1 MKCPTFTSI
10 ERTRR
15 LATTSALALSLAA
28 VCSVSGQT
36 TASPA
41 AAGDPDE
48 PVLVLSPFEVQAG
61 SNEGYLATSSLAGSR
76 LKTSLKDIASPIS
89 VVTPQ
94 FMEDTGARNLSD
106 LLVYTTNTEV
116 NGVAGN
122 YTGVDLG
129 KNGATDGGQNAN
141 LRNPQSGNRVRGLG
155 SADITRN
162 FFATDIPL
170 DSYNTENIEIQ
181 RGPNAILFGL
191 GSPAGIINGTMKA
204 PILGQRKFKT
214 ELRVNNYG
222 GTREALDANV
232 PLVEGT
238 LGFRLNLLHEDE
250 AFRQEESY
258 ARTTRGTGA
267 LRWEP
272 KLARSIFTQFTA
284 NVESGKTDSSR
295 PRFSLPLDMI
305 SNWFDPS
312 RLNKLTTAVP
322 VNRATVAPGG
332 AWYQYGPYLNRD
344 IGGVGEWF
352 DQEGMVWFNPNSSE
366 TGDPSNPGFPDAYH
380 QRGGAHMSGSTR
392 IGNWGMI
399 APMNYYDNGHFTL
412 NPGVHPL
419 TQKATFA
426 NDPDLLARINHM
438 EQVSGQSF
446 TSKPWNTW
454 QLQQITDPSVFDF
467 WNHDLAGPNN
477 TQYVKYRAWNLSG
490 VQTYFDGKLGLEVA
504 YDRQN
509 YKNGHINWIN
519 NPTNINIDINQNIRR
534 ATEYANP
541 AQYGPEIPNP
551 GFKRLVVVSGT
562 EGQRNE
568 NDRTAER
575 LTAYYQLDLKDRFQ
589 RRWLGDL
596 LGSHTFTGNL
606 ARQSYRSRSRTFS
619 LQTLGTGPELSRYIG
634 ANENFL
640 GLHYLDTAANVGTN
654 PGIAGLG
661 IQPISVIQ
669 AAQPGEGTINDLYLD
684 TQSRPIVPGYSRQQ
698 ATGINDYRTN
708 EANMYSNGPSDQ
720 KTRVNNRT
728 FIVQSRF
735 LNDKVVGLWSVRRDD
750 FFQQSKGATSRF
762 TSVLDAAGKPTG
774 ATEYNLGTQVQAPN
788 GNYHSLPDSPSWM
801 YDPANDKRA
810 IQTTRAWGLVV
821 HSPDFINKHLP
832 WGTNFSYSL
841 NASSNFRPESLS
853 FDMYHKP
860 NGTPSGVSRD
870 HSFRINT
877 LDGRVD
883 LRVTWFKTVQKNSFY
898 GGGPSGTHIKQQLAR
913 TLNGLMIDA
922 ISSTGV
928 QNTTP
933 EWLVNKW
940 FYGDNYDKDLAS
952 QPIPQ
957 NWTKE
962 NGAALLNQPLRIR
975 SRAVPGQPGYVA
987 EGTPR
992 PTGGGVY
999 SEPPITEAELNYRR
1013 EWFAARTDE
1022 EWFRPF
1028 NIYLPEGLDLND
1040 GFRLVRSPVGNATSG
1055 AAFTWNA
1062 DGGPAGYGN
1071 TSDKTA
1077 KGVELEIAA
1086 NITPN
1091 WRIIFNGSRT
1101 NSSDTNILNVAGGGN
1116 IVKYYEAVKP
1126 VAQDGYAPIDATA
1139 TYNYWQKKGF
1149 AHIAAFGDNT
1159 REYLGYMWTDGFERS
1174 YLQALASEGKDVG
1187 ELRKY
1192 HANVITSY
1200 DFRDGRLKG
1209 FGIGGAARWQDKPL
1223 LGFKKVFLDA
1233 PVLNWVDDLSAPI
1246 YGESETNYDL
1256 WVSYRRKLNK
1266 RINYSVQLNVR
1277 NVFGGKKLVAVTAN
1291 PDGSVGSYRM
1301 SEGTTWELTNR
1312 FEF

>member
-1 MKCPTFTSI
+1 MKCFPLTLI
-10 ERTRR
+10 ERTR
-15 LATTSALALSLAA
+15 LVASATVVALGLVS
-28 VCSVSGQT
+28 VPSVSGQAALDNE
-36 TASPA
+36 TAKN
-41 AAGDPDE
+41 PDE

-76 LKTSLKDIASPIS
+76 LKTNLKDIASPIS

-94 FMEDTGARNLSD
+94 FMEDTGSRNLSD
-106 LLVYTTNTEV
+106 LLVYTTNTEI

-129 KNGATDGGQNAN
+129 KDGASSQNGN

-162 FFATDIPL
+162 FFATDLPL

-232 PLVEGT
+232 PLIENT
-238 LGFRLNLLHEDE
+238 LGFRLNVLHEDE
-250 AFRQEESY
+250 SFRQEESF
-258 ARTTRGTGA
+258 ARTTRGTGSI
-267 LRWEP
+267 RWEP
-272 KLARSIFTQFTA
+272 KLAKSVFTQFTA
-284 NVESGKTDSSR
+284 NLESGKTDSRR
-295 PRFSLPLDMI
+295 PRFALPVDMI

-312 RLNKLTTAVP
+312 RLNKLTTALP

-332 AWYQYGPYLNRD
+332 PWYQYGPYLNRD

-366 TGDPSNPGFPDAYH
+366 TGDPANAAFPDAYH
-380 QRGGAHMSGSTR
+380 QRGGAVMSTSR

-399 APMNYYDNGHFTL
+399 SPINYYDNYHMVL

-419 TQKATFA
+419 MQKATFA
-426 NDPDLLARINHM
+426 GDADLLARINQM
-438 EQVSGQSF
+438 EQRSGQSF
-446 TSKPWNTW
+446 TTKPWNTW
-454 QLQQITDPSVFDF
+454 QAQQIIDPSVFDF

-477 TQYVKYRAWNLSG
+477 TQYAKYRAWNLNA
-490 VQTYFDGKLGLEVA
+490 VQTYLDGKLGVEIA

-519 NPTNINIDINQNIRR
+519 NPNNIYIDINQNIRR
-534 ATEYANP
+534 STEYSNP
-541 AQYGPEIPNP
+541 ANYGPEIPNP

-562 EGQRNE
+562 DGLRNE
-568 NDRTAER
+568 NERSAER
-575 LTAYYQLDLKDRFQ
+575 ATVFYQLDAKDYFKRS
-589 RRWLGDL
+589 WLREL

-606 ARQSYRSRSRTFS
+606 ARQTYESQSRSFS
-619 LQTLGTGPELSRYIG
+619 LQTLGTGPELSQYI
-634 ANENFL
+634 APNEDFL
-640 GLHYLDTAANVGTN
+640 GLHYLNTTADVSTN

-661 IQPISVIQ
+661 ILPIGVIQ

-684 TQSRPIVPGYSRQQ
+684 TQSVPRVPGYSRQQ

-708 EANMYSNGPSDQ
+708 EANMYRNGPSAQ

-762 TSVLDAAGKPTG
+762 TSVLDANGKATG
-774 ATEYNLGTQVQAPN
+774 ATPYNLGTQVQAPN
-788 GNYHSLPDSPSWM
+788 GSYHSLPDSPNWM
-801 YDPANDKRA
+801 YDPTNDKRA

-821 HSPDFINKHLP
+821 HSPEFINKHLP

-877 LDGRVD
+877 LDGRLD
-883 LRVTWFKTVQKNSFY
+883 MRITWFKTVQKNASY
-898 GGGPSGTHIKQQLAR
+898 GGGPSGQQIKQQLAR

-922 ISSTGV
+922 TSSSGV

-933 EWLVNKW
+933 EWLINKW
-940 FYGDNYDKDLAS
+940 FFGDSYDKALAA
-952 QPIPQ
+952 QPIPT

-975 SRAVPGQPGYVA
+975 RLAVPGEPGYIA

-992 PTGGGVY
+992 PTGGGTY
-999 SEPPITEAELNYRR
+999 SEPPITAAELQYRR
-1013 EWFAARTDE
+1013 EWFAARTDA

-1028 NIYLPEGLDLND
+1028 NIYTDQGLNLND
-1040 GFRLVRSPVGNATSG
+1040 GFGLVRTPVGSSS
-1055 AAFTWNA
+1055 AAPAFSWNA
-1062 DGGPAGYGN
+1062 DGGPIGFGN
-1071 TSDKTA
+1071 TSDKTS
-1077 KGVELEIAA
+1077 KGVEIEIAA

-1091 WRIIFNGSRT
+1091 WRVIFNGSRT
-1101 NSSDTNILNVAGGGN
+1101 NASDTNILNVAGGGN
-1116 IVKYYEAVKP
+1116 MLKYYQAVKP
-1126 VAQDGYAPIDATA
+1126 VAQDGYSPSDATA

-1149 AHIAAFGDNT
+1149 AHIAPFGDNS
-1159 REYLGYMWTDGFERS
+1159 REYLGYLWTDGFERS
-1174 YLQALASEGKDVG
+1174 YLQALAAEGKDVG
-1187 ELRKY
+1187 ELRQY
-1192 HANVITSY
+1192 HANLITSY
-1200 DFRDGRLKG
+1200 DFKEGRFKG
-1209 FGIGGAARWQDKPL
+1209 FGIGGAVRWQDKPL
-1223 LGFKKVFLDA
+1223 LGFKKVFLDT

-1246 YGESETNYDL
+1246 YGKSETNCDL
-1256 WVSYRRKLNK
+1256 WVSYRHRLNK
-1266 RINYSVQLNVR
+1266 KVNYSIQLNVR
-1277 NVFGGKKLVAVTAN
+1277 NAFKGKGLVAVTAN

-1301 SEGTTWELTNR
+1301 SEGTTWEISNR

>member
-1 MKCPTFTSI
+1 MKNITPPLPSGTPV
-10 ERTRR
+10 R
-15 LATTSALALSLAA
+15 LLAPLGILISSLSAAFA
-28 VCSVSGQT
+28 QT
-36 TASPA
+36 TPPA
-41 AAGDPDE
+41 EAPAPE
-48 PVLVLSPFEVQAG
+48 PVLQLSPFEVQAS

-76 LKTSLKDIASPIS
+76 LKSDLKDIASPIS

-94 FMEDTGARNLSD
+94 FMQDTGARNLTD

-116 NGVAGN
+116 NGIAGN

-129 KNGATDGGQNAN
+129 KDGASSQNGN

-170 DSYNTENIEIQ
+170 DAYNTDNIEIQ

-191 GSPAGIINGTMKA
+191 GSPAGIINGNLKS
-204 PILGQRKFKT
+204 PLLGDRKFKT
-214 ELRVNNYG
+214 EVRVNNYG
-222 GTREALDANV
+222 GTRETLDANL
-232 PLVEGT
+232 PLLPHR

-250 AFRQEESY
+250 RFRQEESY
-258 ARTTRGTGA
+258 ARTTRGTGS

-272 KLARSIFTQFTA
+272 KLAKSIFTQLTA
-284 NVESGKTDSSR
+284 NLELGDTDSSR
-295 PRFSLPLDMI
+295 PRFALPVDMI
-305 SNWFDPS
+305 SNWFEPS

-332 AWYQYGPYLNRD
+332 AWYQYGPFLNRD

-366 TGDPSNPGFPDAYH
+366 TGDPANPAFPDAYH
-380 QRGGAHMSGSTR
+380 QRGGAVMSTSR

-399 APMNYYDNGHFTL
+399 APVNYYDNFHMTL

-426 NDPDLLARINHM
+426 GDPDLLARINHM
-438 EQVSGQSF
+438 EQISGQSF
-446 TSKPWNTW
+446 TAKPWNTW
-454 QLQQITDPSVFDF
+454 QAGQITDPSVFDF

-477 TQYVKYRAWNLSG
+477 TQYVKYRAWNLSA
-490 VQTYFDGKLGLEVA
+490 VQTYLDGKLGLELA

-509 YKNGHINWIN
+509 YRNGHINWIN
-519 NPTNINIDINQNIRR
+519 NPNNINIDINQNIRR
-534 ATEYANP
+534 STEYSDP
-541 AQYGPEIPNP
+541 AKYGPEIPNP
-551 GFKRLVVVSGT
+551 GFKRLVVVSNT
-562 EGQRNE
+562 EGLRNR
-568 NDRTAER
+568 NDRSAER
-575 LTAYYQLDLKDRFQ
+575 ATAFYLLDLKDTFK
-589 RRWLGDL
+589 RRWLSQL

-606 ARQSYRSRSRTFS
+606 SRQKFESSSRSFS
-619 LQTLGTGPELSRYIG
+619 LQTLGTGPELSQYI
-634 ANENFL
+634 APNEDFL
-640 GLHYLDTAANVGTN
+640 GLHYLDTTADVGSN

-669 AAQPGEGTINDLYLD
+669 AALPGQGTVNDLYLD
-684 TQSRPIVPGYSRQQ
+684 TQSVPRVPGYSRQQ

-708 EANMYSNGPSDQ
+708 EANMYRNGPSAQ
-720 KTRVNNRT
+720 QTRVTSRS
-728 FIVQSRF
+728 FIVQSHF

-762 TSVLDAAGKPTG
+762 TTLTDSAGKPTG
-774 ATEYNLGTQVQAPN
+774 ATPYNLGTQVQAPN
-788 GNYHSLPDSPSWM
+788 GNYHSLPDSPNWL

-810 IQTTRAWGLVV
+810 IQTTRAWGLVL
-821 HSPDFINKHLP
+821 HSPDFINRRLP

-841 NASSNFRPESLS
+841 NVSSNFRPESLS

-860 NGTPSGVSRD
+860 NGTPTGVSRD

-877 LDGRVD
+877 LDGRLDVR
-883 LRVTWFKTVQKNSFY
+883 LTWFKTIQKNAPY
-898 GGGPSGTHIKQQLAR
+898 GGGPSGQAIKQQLAR

-922 ISSTGV
+922 TSSTGI

-933 EWLVNKW
+933 EWLINKW
-940 FYGDNYDKDLAS
+940 FFGDNYDKTIANT
-952 QPIPQ
+952 PIPDD
-957 NWTKE
+957 WTKE

-975 SRAVPGQPGYVA
+975 RRAVPGQPGYVA

-999 SEPPITEAELNYRR
+999 SEPPITDAELRYRR
-1013 EWFAARTDE
+1013 EWFAARTDA

-1028 NIYLPEGLDLND
+1028 NIYLDEGLNLND
-1040 GFRLVRSPVGNATSG
+1040 GFQLVRTPVGSAS
-1055 AAFTWNA
+1055 AAPAFSWNA
-1062 DGGPAGYGN
+1062 DGGPVGYGS
-1071 TSDKTA
+1071 TSDKTS

-1086 NITPN
+1086 NLTPN
-1091 WRIIFNGSRT
+1091 WRVIINGSRT
-1101 NSSDTNILNVAGGGN
+1101 SASDTNILNVAGGGN
-1116 IVKYYEAVKP
+1116 IVKYYQAVKP
-1126 VAQDGYAPIDATA
+1126 VAQDGYSPADATA

-1149 AHIAAFGDNT
+1149 AHIAPFGDNS
-1159 REYLGYMWTDGFERS
+1159 REYLGYIWTDGFERS
-1174 YLQALASEGKDVG
+1174 YLQALAAEGKDVG

-1192 HANVITSY
+1192 HLNLITTY
-1200 DFRDGRLKG
+1200 DFSRGRFKG
-1209 FGIGGAARWQDKPL
+1209 VGLGGAVRWQDKPL

-1233 PVLNWVDDLSAPI
+1233 PVLNWVDDLSSPI
-1246 YGESETNYDL
+1246 YGRAETNYDM
-1256 WVSYRRKLNK
+1256 WVSYRHRLNK
-1266 RINYSVQLNVR
+1266 RIMYSIQLNVR
-1277 NVFGGKKLVAVTAN
+1277 NIFGGKELIAVAAN

-1301 SEGTTWELTNR
+1301 AEGTTWELTNR

>member
-1 MKCPTFTSI
+1 MKYPVMLP
-10 ERTRR
+10 RR
-15 LATTSALALSLAA
+15 RYSVAATAALALGLALA
-28 VCSVSGQT
+28 GRGQT
-36 TASPA
+36 APADSPA
-41 AAGDPDE
+41 DQ
-48 PVLVLSPFEVQAG
+48 PVLQLSPFEVSAS

-76 LKTSLKDIASPIS
+76 LKTDLKDIASPVS

-94 FMEDTGARNLSD
+94 FMQDTGARNLTD

-116 NGVAGN
+116 NGIAGN

-129 KNGATDGGQNAN
+129 KDGASSQNGN
-141 LRNPQSGNRVRGLG
+141 LRNPQTGNRVRGLG

-170 DSYNTENIEIQ
+170 DAYNTENIEIQ
-181 RGPNAILFGL
+181 RGPNAVLFGL

-204 PILGQRKFKT
+204 PILGQQKFKT

-232 PLVEGT
+232 PLLANT
-238 LGFRLNLLHEDE
+238 LGFRLNLLREDE
-250 AFRQEESY
+250 KFRQEESY
-258 ARTTRGTGA
+258 AHTTRGTAA

-272 KLARSIFTQFTA
+272 KLAKSIFTQITA
-284 NVESGKTDSSR
+284 NLELGQTDSSR
-295 PRFSLPLDMI
+295 PRFALPVDMI
-305 SNWFDPS
+305 SNWFEPS

-352 DQEGMVWFNPNSSE
+352 DQEGMVWFNPNTSE
-366 TGDPSNPGFPDAYH
+366 TGVPSNPAFPDAYH
-380 QRGGAHMSGSTR
+380 QRGGAVMSTSR

-399 APMNYYDNGHFTL
+399 APVNYYDNFHMTL

-426 NDPDLLARINHM
+426 GDADLLARINHM

-454 QLQQITDPSVFDF
+454 QAGQITDPSVFDF

-477 TQYVKYRAWNLSG
+477 TQYVKYRAWNLNG
-490 VQTYFDGKLGLEVA
+490 VQTYFDGKLGLELA

-509 YKNGHINWIN
+509 YRNGHINWIN
-519 NPTNINIDINQNIRR
+519 NPNNINIDINQNLRR
-534 ATEYANP
+534 STEYANP
-541 AQYGPEIPNP
+541 AQYGPEIANP
-551 GFKRLVVVSGT
+551 GFERLVVVSGT
-562 EGQRNE
+562 EGLRNQ

-575 LTAYYQLDLKDRFQ
+575 ATAYYQLDLKEMVEH
-589 RRWLGDL
+589 RWLKRL
-596 LGSHTFTGNL
+596 LGSHVFTGNVS
-606 ARQSYRSRSRTFS
+606 RQTFRARSRSFS
-619 LQTLGTGPELSRYIG
+619 LQTLGTGNELSRYI
-634 ANENFL
+634 APNEDFL
-640 GLHYLDTAANVGTN
+640 GLHYLDTAANVATN

-669 AAQPGEGTINDLYLD
+669 AAEPGEGTVNDLYLD
-684 TQSRPIVPGYSRQQ
+684 TQSVPRVPGYSRQQ

-708 EANMYSNGPSDQ
+708 EANMYRNGPSDQ
-720 KTRVNNRT
+720 KSRVNNRT

-735 LNDKVVGLWSVRRDD
+735 FDDKVVGLWSVRRDD

-762 TSVLDAAGKPTG
+762 TSLLDANGKPTG
-774 ATEYNLGTQVQAPN
+774 ATAYNLGTQVQAPN
-788 GNYHSLPDSPSWM
+788 GNYHSLPDSENWL

-810 IQTTRAWGLVV
+810 IQTTRSWGLVV
-821 HSPDFINKHLP
+821 HSPEFINRHLP

-877 LDGRVD
+877 LDGKLD
-883 LRVTWFKTVQKNSFY
+883 LRVTWFKTVQKNAPY
-898 GGGPSGTHIKQQLAR
+898 GGGPSGQAIKQQLAR

-933 EWLVNKW
+933 EWLINKW
-940 FYGDNYDKDLAS
+940 FFGDNYDKALAA
-952 QPIPQ
+952 QPIPD

-962 NGAALLNQPLRIR
+962 NGADLLNQPLRIR

-999 SEPPITEAELNYRR
+999 SEPPITDAELRYRR

-1022 EWFRPF
+1022 QWFRPF
-1028 NIYLPEGLDLND
+1028 NIYKADGLDLND
-1040 GFRLVRSPVGNATSG
+1040 GFQLVRTPVGSSSA
-1055 AAFTWNA
+1055 APAFTWNA
-1062 DGGPAGYGN
+1062 DGGPTGYGA
-1071 TSDKTA
+1071 TSDKTS

-1086 NITPN
+1086 NLTPN
-1091 WRIIFNGSRT
+1091 WRVIINGSRT
-1101 NSSDTNILNVAGGGN
+1101 NASDTNILNAAGGGN
-1116 IVKYYEAVKP
+1116 IVKYYQAVKA
-1126 VAQDGYAPIDATA
+1126 VAQDGYTPADATA

-1149 AHIAAFGDNT
+1149 AQIASFGDNS
-1159 REYLGYMWTDGFERS
+1159 REYLGYIWTDGFERS
-1174 YLQALASEGKDVG
+1174 YLQALAAEGKDVG

-1192 HANVITSY
+1192 HLNLITSY
-1200 DFRDGRLKG
+1200 DFRQGRLKG
-1209 FGIGGAARWQDKPL
+1209 VGVGGAVRWQDKPL

-1246 YGESETNYDL
+1246 YGSTETNCDL
-1256 WVSYRRKLNK
+1256 WVSYHRKLNK
-1266 RINYSVQLNVR
+1266 RINYSIQLNVR
-1277 NVFGGKKLVAVTAN
+1277 NAFGGKKLIAVAAN